1 MFYAAFSWS
10 IGPYLKENLKPVHLW
25 AIGVMDERGEV
36 KHEYGGGER
45 ARMRGKL
52 ARTKVGA
59 VLVSLAFRYPR
70 SVGLGLWP
78 NLYRNTTAISCF
90 ISTGAILIMLVVLD
104 IFLYQ
109 RWFKPKLTL
118 NYINKLNVLMVLFYA
133 HNRCLQVRKKNYHSH
148 LSGIIVQLN
157 L

>member
-1 MFYAAFSWS
+1 
-10 IGPYLKENLKPVHLW
+10 
-25 AIGVMDERGEV
+25 
-36 KHEYGGGER
+36 
-45 ARMRGKL
+45 
-52 ARTKVGA
+52 
-59 VLVSLAFRYPR
+59 
-70 SVGLGLWP
+70 
-78 NLYRNTTAISCF
+78 
-90 ISTGAILIMLVVLD
+90 MLVVLD
-104 IFLYQ
+104 IFIYQ